1 MSNLAIQTNGLTKVF
16 DGLTAVD
23 SLSLEVN
30 EGEIYGLLGPDGAGK
45 TTTVRLLTTI
55 LAASAGVATVAGFD
69 TAKEAEQVR
78 RRIGYVAQN
87 FNLYPDLTVSE
98 NMDFF
103 SQIFSESKKDRAERK
118 EELLRFSRLADFMDR
133 RAGQLSGGMQKKLA
147 VSCALV
153 HDPDILFL
161 DEPTSGV
168 DPLSRLELWDILLGL
183 HDKGVTLFA
192 TTTYMDE
199 AEHFSRV
206 SFIDGGRVILTDEP
220 SAIKERFS
228 SAEKPAS
235 LEDAWLKLADQGEK
249 RHDRGRRSRQP

>member
-1 MSNLAIQTNGLTKVF
+1 MPAAIETQGLTKEF
-16 DGLTAVD
+16 DGLTAVG
-23 SLSLEVN
+23 SVTLEVN

-55 LAASAGVATVAGFD
+55 LSASAGTATVAGFD
-69 TAKEAEQVR
+69 TGKEAEQVR

-103 SQIFSESKKDRAERK
+103 GQIFSDSKNFYSERK
-118 EELLRFSRLADFMDR
+118 EELLHFSRLNEFMDR

-147 VSCALV
+147 VSCALI
-153 HDPDILFL
+153 HEPEILFL

-168 DPLSRLELWDILLGL
+168 DPLSRLELWEILLGL
-183 HDKGVTLFA
+183 HKKGVTLFA

-206 SFIDGGRVILTDEP
+206 SFMEEGRIIMTDSP
-220 SAIKERFS
+220 SAIKKRFS
-228 SAEKPAS
+228 TPEKPAS
-235 LEDAWLKLADQGEK
+235 LEDAWLMLADQGDK
-249 RHDRGRRSRQP
+249 KPKRGRRSGRL